1 MPDLKLEDVIE
12 HATSPGCSLISVEHA
27 RRLIS
32 EIRKRDEALKWLR
45 VIAGQTECKC
55 PACFEAGYSGITKKM
70 KCVFSEILRGEK

>member
-32 EIRKRDEALKWLR
+32 EIRKRDEALSILYR
-45 VIAGQTECKC
+45 PNSCLCDNCK
-55 PACFEAGYSGITKKM
+55 SKIDQ
-70 KCVFSEILRGEK
+70 ILRGEK